1 MASTLLLYLHG
12 FNSSPKS
19 VKAQQ
24 MADYLALHHPD
35 ITIEIPNLS
44 PYPQDAWLQIEQLIA
59 GYPAHQL
66 GVVGSSLGGY
76 YATKVNQQFNCPA
89 VIINPA
95 VKPYEL
101 LVDYLGENT
110 NPYTQVKF
118 NLAEQHIDEL
128 RALDCLALVH
138 PETIWALLQTDDE
151 VLDYN
156 QATTKYEMARLTVE
170 QGGDHAFIGFERYLS
185 DILTFLAFKPM

>member
-1 MASTLLLYLHG
+1 MAPMLLLYLHG

-19 VKAQQ
+19 IKAQQ
-24 MADYLALHHPD
+24 MADYLGLYHPE

-44 PYPQDAWLQIEQLIA
+44 PYPQQAWLQIEAIVA
-59 GYPAHQL
+59 RYPGYQL

-76 YATKVNQQFNCPA
+76 YATKVNQVFNRPA
-89 VIINPA
+89 VIVNPA

-110 NPYTQVKF
+110 NQYTDNVF
-118 NLAEQHIDEL
+118 ILTEQHIDEL
-128 RALDCLALVH
+128 RALDCPVLVH

-151 VLDYN
+151 VLDYS
-156 QATTKYEMARLTVE
+156 QATAKYNAAKLTVE

-185 DILTFLAFKPM
+185 DILTFLAFK

>member
-1 MASTLLLYLHG
+1 MAPMLLLYLHG

-24 MADYLALHHPD
+24 MANYLACHHPE

-44 PYPQDAWLQIEQLIA
+44 PYPQQAWLQIAAIVA
-59 GYPAHQL
+59 RYPEHQL

-76 YATKVNQQFNCPA
+76 YATKVNQAFNCPA

-101 LVDYLGENT
+101 LVDFLGENT
-110 NPYTQVKF
+110 NPYTQNTF
-118 NLAEQHIDEL
+118 ILGEEHIDEL
-128 RALDCLALVH
+128 RALDCPALVQ

-151 VLDYN
+151 VLDYR
-156 QATTKYEMARLTVE
+156 QATAKYNAVKLTIE

-185 DILTFLAFKPM
+185 DILTFLAFK